1 MNRSSRALRALLLA
15 GLLIVA
21 ASASA
26 AYPEKPVRLVVPFP
40 AGGATDLMA
49 LSLAQRLGERLGKPI
64 VVDNRGGAGGTIAA
78 EAVVSAPPD
87 GYTLFFATMGT
98 LVINPSLCSKL
109 RYDPVKDFAPIV
121 LAPAATPKEIA
132 ARLNAEIA
140 KVMTDP
146 DMEKQLASQGIEPMS
161 STPETFAATIKTD
174 MAKWGKVVK
183 ASGASID

>member
-1 MNRSSRALRALLLA
+1 MERSYRIASIL
-15 GLLIVA
+15 VA
-21 ASASA
+21 AA
-26 AYPEKPVRLVVPFP
+26 AIATGQPALAQYPEKPVRLVVPFP

-49 LSLAQRLGERLGKPI
+49 RSLAQRLGERLGKPI

-78 EAVVSAPPD
+78 EAVASAPPD